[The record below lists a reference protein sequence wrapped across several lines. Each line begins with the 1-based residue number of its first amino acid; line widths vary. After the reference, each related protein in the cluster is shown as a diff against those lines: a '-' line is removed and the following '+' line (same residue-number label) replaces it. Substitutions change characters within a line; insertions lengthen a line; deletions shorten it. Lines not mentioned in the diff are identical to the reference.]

1 MSANQTSVNMLDVH
15 FNLDGSYGPYLKQG
29 NRPKYISVFLN
40 HPPAVIAAVFN
51 GVQTRLSDISS
62 SEIMFNRE
70 KAPYQEALIK
80 AGHKG
85 ILVYTPRQIVQQTK
99 PKRKP
104 RHRHVIWFNPPWNSE
119 CENNMGQVFTKAL
132 EVHFPIGHK
141 LHTVFTK
148 HTVKLSYST
157 MPNMAA
163 KVKAHNNKVER
174 DAQEQITPPKICS
187 CTGNNV
193 VCDIWKGE
201 CAKPGLVYKGLVVDP
216 TTKAPIA
223 GYIGLTQGT
232 PKARVRNHYQ
242 SFRIDRP
249 SRRNETTLSGKIW
262 ELREA
267 DIPWEI
273 QWEKLADAHPRKPN
287 KKTCNLCCKEAL
299 LIMELKD
306 DLSVN
311 KLTELGGIC
320 YHRKKHLLSTIL
332 AKH

>member
-119 CENNMGQVFTKAL
+119 C
-132 EVHFPIGHK
+132 
-141 LHTVFTK
+141 
-148 HTVKLSYST
+148 
-157 MPNMAA
+157 
-163 KVKAHNNKVER
+163 
-174 DAQEQITPPKICS
+174 
-187 CTGNNV
+187 
-193 VCDIWKGE
+193 
-201 CAKPGLVYKGLVVDP
+201 
-216 TTKAPIA
+216 
-223 GYIGLTQGT
+223 
-232 PKARVRNHYQ
+232 
-242 SFRIDRP
+242 
-249 SRRNETTLSGKIW
+249 
-262 ELREA
+262 
-267 DIPWEI
+267 
-273 QWEKLADAHPRKPN
+273 
-287 KKTCNLCCKEAL
+287 
-299 LIMELKD
+299 
-306 DLSVN
+306 
-311 KLTELGGIC
+311 
-320 YHRKKHLLSTIL
+320 
-332 AKH
+332 